1 MSTIL
6 GPELFIIASVIG
18 IVAFVIWSAI
28 RRLKKKLSSDTKP
41 TAWTYLNEF
50 GGYIVVG
57 AVLLL
62 ALLMFVLSQLFA

>member
-1 MSTIL
+1 MLKIVW
-6 GPELFIIASVIG
+6 PELFIIASVIG
-18 IVAFVIWSAI
+18 IVAFGIWSAI
-28 RRLKKKLSSDTKP
+28 RRLQKKLSSDAKP

-62 ALLMFVLSQLFA
+62 SMLIVVLSQLFG